1 MCGQGHQF
9 FTDTPIDILGVYD
22 YIITINANNNKLEN
36 DEMKIY
42 RHRIKLDDS
51 TREELTEKYGNNFEG
66 QYLLLYCP
74 YLEINI
80 HDLPYYIEQFGQK
93 EWRDMGEVTKS
104 SNGGFRLDLERDTFQ
119 HINVEPLEEKLIHW
133 MLEESAYGM
142 GSDETVVVEDAP
154 RSENMPFVEARRY
167 PSYIYQLSDRL
178 LDANGNKII
187 IED

>member
-1 MCGQGHQF
+1 
-9 FTDTPIDILGVYD
+9 
-22 YIITINANNNKLEN
+22 
-36 DEMKIY
+36 MKMY
-42 RHRIKLDDS
+42 RHRIKLDDA
-51 TREELTEKYGNNFEG
+51 TKEDLTEKYGNTFEG

-80 HDLPYYIEQFGQK
+80 WDFPYYIEQFGQK

-119 HINVEPLEEKLIHW
+119 HINIEPLEEKLINW

-154 RSENMPFVEARRY
+154 K
-167 PSYIYQLSDRL
+167 SDSVSIDEQIKFSTKTYSL
-178 LDANGNKII
+178 
-187 IED
+187 

>member
-1 MCGQGHQF
+1 MWTL
-9 FTDTPIDILGVYD
+9 FTCNPLDIYYAD
-22 YIITINANNNKLEN
+22 MHIILNAYKLMEN
-36 DEMKIY
+36 DEMKMY
-42 RHRIKLDDS
+42 RHRIKLDDA
-51 TREELTEKYGNNFEG
+51 TKEDLTEKYGNTFEG

-80 HDLPYYIEQFGQK
+80 WDFPYYIEQFGQK

-119 HINVEPLEEKLIHW
+119 HINIEPLEEKLIHW

-142 GSDETVVVEDAP
+142 GNDEIVTVEDAP
-154 RSENMPFVEARRY
+154 RSENMPFVEARKY
-167 PSYIYQLSDRL
+167 PTYTYKLSNIDRL

>member
-1 MCGQGHQF
+1 M
-9 FTDTPIDILGVYD
+9 
-22 YIITINANNNKLEN
+22 
-36 DEMKIY
+36 Y
-42 RHRIKLDDS
+42 RHRIKLDDAIK
-51 TREELTEKYGNNFEG
+51 EDLTEKYGNTFEG

-133 MLEESAYGM
+133 MLEESVYGM
-142 GSDETVVVEDAP
+142 GNDETVTVEDAP
-154 RSENMPFVEARRY
+154 SMSEVSDNMPFAEARIY
-167 PSYIYQLSDRL
+167 PTYTYQLPNADRL